1 MATKRT
7 STTPGAHC
15 PVPLVGRDGAGR
27 WTPAEISDP
36 EAFYEAFPEAR
47 VNAALFA
54 QLEPDIAARARALD
68 HDGDQREEICAEI
81 RMRIIECAA
90 SYRRL
95 DRRGRPIFDY
105 LQQHPSYIIQ
115 HAAIP
120 SYSRLRRDRRL
131 GFASIRIDLGS
142 TDHDGDERPIELPDL
157 SAADPDD
164 LLITRE
170 LSDSIAARLE
180 GEPAKI
186 FALLHEGLDRAEI
199 GHRLTLDRRRIHEYI
214 AEIRIAATFA
224 LIERDAANA
233 RYALRPTQSEPT
245 ATLDAPDRRAAS
257 VRPR

>member
-15 PVPLVGRDGAGR
+15 PAPLAGRDGAGR

-36 EAFYEAFPEAR
+36 EAFYAAFPEAR
-47 VNAALFA
+47 VSAELFA

-142 TDHDGDERPIELPDL
+142 ADHDGDERPIELPDL
-157 SAADPDD
+157 TAADPDD

-170 LSDSIAARLE
+170 LSDSIAARLA

-186 FALLHEGLDRAEI
+186 FALLNEGLDRAEI
-199 GHRLTLDRRRIHEYI
+199 GHRLALDRRRIHEYI

-233 RYALRPTQSEPT
+233 RYALLATKRQSTGASSTPRQSET
-245 ATLDAPDRRAAS
+245 SA
-257 VRPR
+257 RPR